1 MTNYFIDS
9 MFQADTSEEFQKIRD
24 DEIQPTASYTFLEP
38 PVDDEVLVSDAPGYQ
53 PFEYLQ
59 GAR

>member
-1 MTNYFIDS
+1 